1 MIFLYETQKS
11 YCMLSSKKTVYFE
24 GLNGLRFIAAFAVII
39 THIELIKS
47 AFGLKHYWNN
57 PILFNLGGLGVYF
70 FFVLSGFLITY
81 LLLTE
86 KNNTSTINIKSFY
99 IRRILRIWPLY
110 YFILVLGFFVLP
122 HFLCFEIPYLKTSF
136 SENFYENLILYIAI
150 LPNLAFSLYPAVPN
164 IGQTW
169 SIGVEEQFY
178 LIWPW
183 VISKSKHVVKSL
195 ILIIISL
202 IAIKIGVLILGHFFR
217 ECSWYEPLKLFVAMS
232 KFECMAIGGLGAYYV
247 FTNHKWI
254 QYLNNKFL
262 YVISLISIPILML
275 FTPNSIQDGIHLIYA
290 LIFLFIIIY
299 VSIFK
304 NVAFLEKTSLQELGK
319 ISYGIYMYHFLV
331 IPAIIFLLKPYYDTM
346 PELMFNFLLYTL
358 VIGITICI
366 SKISYIKLENPIIKI
381 KQRYTVIKSGEKE

>member
-1 MIFLYETQKS
+1 M
-11 YCMLSSKKTVYFE
+11 
-24 GLNGLRFIAAFAVII
+24 AAFAVII
-39 THIELIKS
+39 THTELIKS
-47 AFGLKHYWNN
+47 AFGIKHYWKN

-86 KNNTSTINIKSFY
+86 KKNANTINIKSFY

-122 HFLCFEIPYLKTSF
+122 HFTCFEIPYLKVSF
-136 SENFYENLILYIAI
+136 SENFYENLILYILI
-150 LPNLAFSLYPAVPN
+150 LPNLAFSLYAAVPN

-178 LIWPW
+178 LIWPL

-202 IAIKIGVLILGHFFR
+202 ISIKIGVLVLGRFFQ
-217 ECSWYEPLKLFVAMS
+217 ESNWYNPLKLFVAMS

-247 FTNHKWI
+247 FTNNKWI
-254 QYLNNKFL
+254 QYLENKFL
-262 YVISLISIPILML
+262 FVVSLISLPLLML
-275 FTPNSIQDGIHLIYA
+275 FTPDRLQDGIHLIYA
-290 LIFLFIIIY
+290 FIFLFIIIY
-299 VSIFK
+299 VSVFK
-304 NVAFLEKTSLQELGK
+304 KVTFLEKTVLNELGK

-331 IPAIIFLLKPYYDTM
+331 IPAVLFLLKPYYDTM

-358 VIGITICI
+358 VIGATICI
-366 SKISYIKLENPIIKI
+366 SKISYIVLESPIIKI